1 MIAIGIDTGSNT
13 AVAVWD
19 TDEQAIISL
28 TTYRGAMYGALRQV
42 EQVAAEAEGRVL
54 IRFEDARM
62 RRWVPWYKDERRNR
76 GRAQG
81 AGYVKAHCQIWE
93 DFLRDLSAR
102 NPRVDVKAIAPGR
115 NTTKL
120 SAEAFNRITGWQ
132 GKSNEHERDAAML
145 VFGIES
151 RDFDAVRRI

>member
-1 MIAIGIDTGSNT
+1 MMAIGIDTGSNT

-19 TDEQAIISL
+19 TEKRAITSL
-28 TTYRGAMYGALRQV
+28 TTYKSAMYGALRQV
-42 EQVAAEAEGRVL
+42 EQTVAESDSGVL

-62 RRWVPWYKDERRNR
+62 RQWVPWYKDERRNR

-81 AGYVKAHCQIWE
+81 AGYVKAHCQIWD
-93 DFLRDLSAR
+93 DFLKDLSDR
-102 NPRVDVKAIAPGR
+102 NPRVKVQAIAPGR

-151 RDFDAVRRI
+151 RDIDAVRRE